1 MSSVRA
7 AERQSFRVGC
17 RSANW
22 SVGLFAES
30 CCCRSSCRLVGPPN
44 GGLSGKRGK
53 CSTELCGTSRS
64 ITGTSNRRY
73 RECLQAADCS
83 GLRIRVAFP
92 RHVRSAGSEMCSW
105 KREDR
110 LSAGSASGFGDT
122 PGEPANRPRFV
133 LPVRP
138 PMSAVQRWSTSSKL
152 LWC

>member
-44 GGLSGKRGK
+44 GGLSGKRGE

-73 RECLQAADCS
+73 RECLQGTDCS
-83 GLRIRVAFP
+83 GLRIRVVFP
-92 RHVRSAGSEMCSW
+92 RHVRRAWARKSVLGSV
-105 KREDR
+105 KIGFPR
-110 LSAGSASGFGDT
+110 LVRLVSGTRRRASKSVHVSCCQLS
-122 PGEPANRPRFV
+122 RP
-133 LPVRP
+133 
-138 PMSAVQRWSTSSKL
+138 
-152 LWC
+152 